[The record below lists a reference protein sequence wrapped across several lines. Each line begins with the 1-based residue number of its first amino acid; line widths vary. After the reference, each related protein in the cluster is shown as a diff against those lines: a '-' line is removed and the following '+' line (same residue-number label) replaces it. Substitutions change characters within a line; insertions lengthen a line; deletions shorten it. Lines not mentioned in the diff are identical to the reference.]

1 MGSLSTM
8 DQREQNRSFMCTV
21 PPPSQPPEPLE
32 PVDVS
37 QRKKTDEPLPDE
49 PSDTE
54 DTDSGSRRKK
64 KKKKADEESFVE
76 EDEVSMLI
84 DMVKVCCQL
93 AIYRMMCNSCH
104 SMYSVVAVSYSMWR
118 YSVNIPFHLFHF
130 YEMIRPFYDLLYG
143 EQTIAHLW
151 NTDSMSYGKSILPER
166 LGMHV

>member
-1 MGSLSTM
+1 MSVRRGQNVEKLLSTEWIMGSLSTM

-76 EDEVSMLI
+76 EDEVSMLTNMI
-84 DMVKVCCQL
+84 KVCCQL
-93 AIYRMMCNSCH
+93 EIYHMMCNSCH
-104 SMYSVVAVSYSMWR
+104 SMYSVVAVSYSM
-118 YSVNIPFHLFHF
+118 
-130 YEMIRPFYDLLYG
+130 
-143 EQTIAHLW
+143 
-151 NTDSMSYGKSILPER
+151 
-166 LGMHV
+166 